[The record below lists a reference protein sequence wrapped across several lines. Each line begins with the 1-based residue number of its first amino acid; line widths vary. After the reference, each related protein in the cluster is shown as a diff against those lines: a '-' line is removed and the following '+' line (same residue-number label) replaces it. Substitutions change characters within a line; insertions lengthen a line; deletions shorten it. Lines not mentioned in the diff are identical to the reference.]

1 MDEGGGMIAGLLNK
15 PFIVWIV
22 IAVLGLLVLRFILK
36 VTKKLLTLVFMVFF
50 AIVIYLLIT
59 RYLVPGGGILP

>member
-1 MDEGGGMIAGLLNK
+1 MITDLLDNT
-15 PFIVWIV
+15 FVVWIV

-36 VTKKLLTLVFMVFF
+36 VTKKLLILVFMVFI
-50 AIVIYLLIT
+50 AIAIYLLIT

>member
-1 MDEGGGMIAGLLNK
+1 MIAGLLNK